1 MDTNIFLLSFL
12 IVSSKCANIFLKI
25 EKGVENVVCKFNESC
40 EIFTLLQIER

>member
-25 EKGVENVVCKFNESC
+25 EKGVENVVCDVDENS
-40 EIFTLLQIER
+40 